1 MEFLRTSGRI
11 IINESGQ
18 EIILKGFGAG
28 NWMNQEGFLFG
39 SHEFNPEFKPF
50 RRADEMDRGRS
61 INQTII
67 EVCGRDYADL
77 FWKKY
82 YRSYLSE
89 ADIKNLAELGFNS
102 IRLPLNAR
110 ALMKECPGV
119 VYDEEVFRILDQVI
133 DWCEDYGIY
142 VILDMHAA
150 VAGQSAI
157 LCDDGVDNIP
167 HLFIDEEGWERTML
181 LWETIAKRYA
191 QRSVVAGFELLNEPL
206 ALPAWN
212 QYLPMLIRFY
222 DEAIER
228 IRKID
233 KKHIIF
239 LQGHRFASRTDIFRH
254 HYDPECHNWVMAMH
268 MYEPLPDLGTLGPI
282 LAVSSEQNIPV
293 WMGETGGNNEYMT
306 VLYEM
311 LYENHIG
318 VNVWCHKG
326 EEHADGALLYTFV
339 LPEGFKVIRDYAQK
353 GGQKPGYDKAI
364 QIFDQFL
371 ENIKFENCK
380 LHIDRANAI
389 LRRPDV
395 RIPAVGYDMMPGIG
409 KSFKGTYPYCVF
421 SGYRREDRMH
431 IVNEPDFTPY
441 ESPDFVFVSTERSP
455 KYGDWMHLEL
465 MLEEED
471 FACYTIREVVQD
483 CEILITYRAARDC
496 DIKVT
501 AHDKSTIAKAPASEV
516 LTTVRIGCVSAGEDT
531 TIKVECLK
539 GEIIL
544 HTVLFRKM

>member
-50 RRADEMDRGRS
+50 IRAGEMDRGRS

-67 EVCGRDYADL
+67 EVCGRDYADI

-82 YRSYLSE
+82 YRNYFAE
-89 ADIKNLAELGFNS
+89 ADIKNMEELGFNS
-102 IRLPLNAR
+102 VRLPLNAR

-119 VYDEEVFRILDQVI
+119 VYDEEVFQTMDQI
-133 DWCEDYGIY
+133 IGWCEYYGIY

-181 LWETIAKRYA
+181 LWEKIAKRYA
-191 QRSVVAGFELLNEPL
+191 DRAVVAGFELLNEPL
-206 ALPAWN
+206 ALPTWN
-212 QYLPMLIRFY
+212 KYLQALIRFY

-228 IRKID
+228 IRRID

-239 LQGHRFASRTDIFRH
+239 LQGHRFASRTDIYRH
-254 HYDPECHNWVMAMH
+254 NYDPEYHNWVMAMH
-268 MYEPLPDLGTLGPI
+268 MYEVLPDLGSLGPI
-282 LAVSSEQNIPV
+282 LAVSSELNVPV

-326 EEHADGALLYTFV
+326 EEHADAALLCTFV
-339 LPEGFKVIRDYAQK
+339 LPESFGLIRDYAQK
-353 GGQKPGYDKAI
+353 GGAKPGYDKAI
-364 QIFDQFL
+364 QIFDQLL

-380 LHIDRANAI
+380 LHVDRADAV

-395 RIPAVGYDMMPGIG
+395 RIPAIGYDMMPGVG

-421 SGYRREDRMH
+421 SGYRREDRMR
-431 IVNEPDFTPY
+431 IVNEPDFTPF
-441 ESPDFVFVSTERSP
+441 ESPDYAFASVERKP

-471 FACYTIREVVQD
+471 FACYTIREIKQD
-483 CEILITYRAARDC
+483 AEIFITYRAEQEC
-496 DIKVT
+496 EIKVT
-501 AHDKSTIAKAPASEV
+501 AREKIFTVKASASEV
-516 LTTVRIGCVSAGEDT
+516 LTTIPIGIISSGENAAVK
-531 TIKVECLK
+531 IECME

-544 HTVLFRKM
+544 HTIIVRKL